1 MPVVPTAAPTPAAAS
16 EKAEKA
22 AVENLVAEADGAV
35 AATTEEAKAEKAPAS
50 RSGSEAD
57 DRYVYIRLPYDP
69 RP

>member
-1 MPVVPTAAPTPAAAS
+1 M
-16 EKAEKA
+16 
-22 AVENLVAEADGAV
+22 ENLVAEADGAV
-35 AATTEEAKAEKAPAS
+35 AKTTEEAKVEKAPAS